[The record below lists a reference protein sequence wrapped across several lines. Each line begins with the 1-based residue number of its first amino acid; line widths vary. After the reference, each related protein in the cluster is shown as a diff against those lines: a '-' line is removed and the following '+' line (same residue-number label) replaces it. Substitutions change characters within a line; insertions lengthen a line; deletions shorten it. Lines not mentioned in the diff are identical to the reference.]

1 MLVKLDHFPK
11 YSGWTFQ
18 KIFELLETTTLG
30 NVNLRIHPWK
40 ETFDKGNFKKK
51 ETCFMK
57 MRVFQHCFW
66 REFMGFSASSPSSLV
81 VLFVVLLPPRLEP
94 PLHHLTCGVPNF
106 GDAKCEGKRVVNTFV
121 GRSRLQNV
129 QKYPYHY
136 GFMVGFCWVLRG
148 EIQVRFLKVSEGKE
162 WCTSSRFHLRKRT
175 RKIKDLL
182 GKRHLHFMLAP
193 V

>member
-1 MLVKLDHFPK
+1 MKHFH
-11 YSGWTFQ
+11 
-18 KIFELLETTTLG
+18 ENE
-30 NVNLRIHPWK
+30 
-40 ETFDKGNFKKK
+40 
-51 ETCFMK
+51 
-57 MRVFQHCFW
+57 
-66 REFMGFSASSPSSLV
+66 GFSALFLAGIYGFFSFQPFIFGV
-81 VLFVVLLPPRLEP
+81 FFVVLLPPRLEP